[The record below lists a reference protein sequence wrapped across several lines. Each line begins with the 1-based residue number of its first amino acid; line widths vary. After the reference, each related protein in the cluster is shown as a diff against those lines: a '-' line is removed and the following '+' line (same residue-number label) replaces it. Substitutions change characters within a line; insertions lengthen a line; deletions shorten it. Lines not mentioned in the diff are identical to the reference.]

1 MFLPKNTAAVG
12 HGRGKI
18 PTELVGVRKPK
29 HDELVA
35 RLCRMLLSAPEE
47 EVAATDKFD
56 ILLLAVL
63 KAIQLT
69 GDVNR
74 LQWILE
80 QIMPSDQRKA
90 GDIEEFK
97 VEYLRYMDRK
107 KLVALVKEG
116 QEEKKNEDV

>member
-1 MFLPKNTAAVG
+1 
-12 HGRGKI
+12 
-18 PTELVGVRKPK
+18 
-29 HDELVA
+29 
-35 RLCRMLLSAPEE
+35 MLLSAPEE
-47 EVAATDKFD
+47 EVTATDKFD

-80 QIMPSDQRKA
+80 QIMPADQRKA

-97 VEYLRYMDRK
+97 VEYLRYLDRK